1 MHPLQC
7 HLQVSD
13 AESVQCLHFHHRPVP
28 VNLCPLLVCKFLGP
42 GTFLHL
48 WASYSGILA
57 PTNECLHE
65 LHFQLGHGLKDWS
78 MQALAKKPRVSMA
91 LSSYAWFCVG
101 FFIENASVAPGRISK
116 PQTAIKSRVTE
127 VSRSSKR
134 CLQRAQHPF
143 CKLKTLH
150 LNCSQGH
157 TIRIK
162 GSR

>member
-1 MHPLQC
+1 VSGDQLKKQALQNRKSPKGSEVKLHPLQC

-42 GTFLHL
+42 GTFLHS

-78 MQALAKKPRVSMA
+78 MQALASFKTK
-91 LSSYAWFCVG
+91 G
-101 FFIENASVAPGRISK
+101 FHGTVFL
-116 PQTAIKSRVTE
+116 
-127 VSRSSKR
+127 
-134 CLQRAQHPF
+134 CLVLRGF
-143 CKLKTLH
+143 LH
-150 LNCSQGH
+150 
-157 TIRIK
+157 
-162 GSR
+162 